1 MQFKIFKK
9 IVKWKLK
16 NHIPTQPQI
25 PNFLAEVDLPQA
37 HPMDSADTL
46 RLKASLVLE
55 SYFKDS
61 LTRERYTWLDVT
73 QSLAQRVSSGDI
85 VTRDDLS
92 MLLDQL
98 HNLGSELYLKALELL
113 MS

>member
-1 MQFKIFKK
+1 
-9 IVKWKLK
+9 
-16 NHIPTQPQI
+16 
-25 PNFLAEVDLPQA
+25 
-37 HPMDSADTL
+37 MDSADTL
-46 RLKASLVLE
+46 RFKASLILE
-55 SYFKDS
+55 SYFNDS
-61 LTRERYTWLDVT
+61 ITRDRCTWLDVV

-98 HNLGSELYLKALELL
+98 HNPGSELYLKALELV

>member
-1 MQFKIFKK
+1 MKFQISQL
-9 IVKWKLK
+9 KLK

-46 RLKASLVLE
+46 RLKADIILE
-55 SYFKDS
+55 SYLDS

-85 VTRDDLS
+85 VTRDDIS
-92 MLLDQL
+92 MLLDLL
-98 HNLGSELYLKALELL
+98 HNPGSENGMKALELL

>member
-1 MQFKIFKK
+1 MGKVVQ
-9 IVKWKLK
+9 
-16 NHIPTQPQI
+16 NHIQTLPS
-25 PNFLAEVDLPQA
+25 FLAEVDLPQA
-37 HPMDSADTL
+37 HPLDSADTL
-46 RLKASLVLE
+46 RLKASIILE
-55 SYFKDS
+55 SFFKDS
-61 LTRERYTWLDVT
+61 LLPRERYNWLDVA

-98 HNLGSELYLKALELL
+98 QNPGCELYLQALELL

>member
-1 MQFKIFKK
+1 MKFQISQL
-9 IVKWKLK
+9 KLK

-46 RLKASLVLE
+46 RLKAYIMME
-55 SYFKDS
+55 SYLDS

-85 VTRDDLS
+85 VTRDDIS
-92 MLLDQL
+92 MLLDLL
-98 HNLGSELYLKALELL
+98 HNPGSENGMKALELL